1 LPVSPLGVAV
11 EVHLSN
17 ATRLIAT
24 TAIVGFALACSA
36 GGADS
41 TVGAGNQPGAGA
53 GGAAAAQ
60 HSGGGGSGPASNTA
74 GTLMLNPTGGD
85 TAQGGS
91 TLDPTN
97 ACATEMRD
105 SKPLSVDVYVLIDKS
120 VSMFCPTS
128 DVACDKSPSNTPTPT
143 RWSAITEAVTKFVQD
158 PASAEIGVGLG
169 FFPQTMPV
177 ADQCV
182 VSNYSTPV
190 VPIAPAKT
198 SAASIITQIGA
209 QVVGGNTPT
218 HKALA
223 GAFEYIK
230 SYTIQTPGHTA
241 AVLLVTDGTPF
252 ACGESHTTTLTV
264 PVVQMGFAGTPSIK
278 TYVVGIGNTAALD
291 ALALAGSGNLTHYFD
306 GNGDVS
312 SKIQAALKSVSTTI
326 TCDYS
331 IPTGG
336 KPIDFGLVNIEA
348 KVGDTGAATDLGNVA
363 SAAQC
368 DARGGWYYDANPPA
382 TPSKITLCPQSC
394 DPLKATANS
403 AVQVLYGCKTKP
415 PK

>member
-1 LPVSPLGVAV
+1 M
-11 EVHLSN
+11 SN
-17 ATRLIAT
+17 ATRSIAA
-24 TAIVGFALACSA
+24 TAVVGFALACSA

-41 TVGAGNQPGAGA
+41 TVNPGNPSNSGQTAGSMAQSAGSGGAG
-53 GGAAAAQ
+53 
-60 HSGGGGSGPASNTA
+60 SGLGNSTGGSV
-74 GTLMLNPTGGD
+74 MLGSIAGD
-85 TAQGGS
+85 TAQGGN
-91 TLDPTN
+91 TVDPTK
-97 ACATEMRD
+97 ACATEERD
-105 SKPLSVDVYVLIDKS
+105 SKPLLVDVYLLIDKS

-128 DVACDKSPSNTPTPT
+128 DVACDKSPSNTPPPT

-158 PASAEIGVGLG
+158 PASTDIGIGLG
-169 FFPQTMPV
+169 FFPQVMPV

-190 VPIAPAKT
+190 VPIAPAKD
-198 SAASIITQIGA
+198 SASSIVSQIGA

-230 SYTIQTPGHTA
+230 SYTAQTPGHTA
-241 AVLLVTDGTPF
+241 AVLLVTDGVPF
-252 ACGESHTTTLTV
+252 SCGESHTTTLTV
-264 PVVQMGFAGTPSIK
+264 PVAQMGFAGTPSIK

-291 ALALAGSGNLTHYFD
+291 ALALAGSGDQTHYFD

-312 SKIQAALKSVSTTI
+312 SKLQAALKSVATSI
-326 TCDYS
+326 TCDYT

-336 KPIDFGLVNIEA
+336 KAIDFGLVNVEG
-348 KVGDTGAATDLGNVA
+348 KVGDAGVPTALGNVT

-368 DARGGWYYDANPPA
+368 DARGGWYYDVSPPA

-403 AVQVLYGCKTKP
+403 TVKVLYGCKTKP
-415 PK
+415 PA